1 VEGFIRELL
10 GAVARNAT
18 IEIAH
23 LPREAAWRVAAPSWV
38 VQSVEATRVWGTE
51 RAHALRLIEDA
62 LNQRVTSVYDTVE
75 VTDPATGR
83 VREKTV
89 RNAKASLDAQEKQR
103 AIGERFAAWVWEEPA
118 RAARLLERYNQLF
131 NGIRLREFDGSHL
144 TLPGASAAIQLDA
157 HQKNFVWRVLQEG
170 NALAAHCVGAGKTF
184 SMVAAGM
191 ELRRIGLARKVCHVV
206 PNHMLEQYSR
216 ELLQLYPTARIL
228 VAGAEDFAGDGRRR
242 FLARI
247 ATDDFDAIILTH
259 SSFGKLPVSPE
270 FEAEFV
276 QGEIDAFRALL
287 RDAAEEGGGRL
298 TQKQLQ
304 QAIKAREAKLAQLS
318 SRHTKDRGL
327 SFEEL
332 GIDAL
337 FVDECQ
343 TYKNLD
349 CPSKIQGIPRPSKP
363 PQRATDLLMK
373 CLFLETVRPG
383 RGVVFASGTPVSNS
397 ICEVY
402 VMLRYLVPALM
413 ERAGIGHFDAWAA
426 TFTRQVTALE
436 LSPDGSS
443 YRMRT
448 CFHFQNVAEL
458 VKLFRTVADVQM
470 AEGEETMPQD
480 T

>member
-1 VEGFIRELL
+1 
-10 GAVARNAT
+10 
-18 IEIAH
+18 
-23 LPREAAWRVAAPSWV
+23 
-38 VQSVEATRVWGTE
+38 
-51 RAHALRLIEDA
+51 
-62 LNQRVTSVYDTVE
+62 
-75 VTDPATGR
+75 
-83 VREKTV
+83 
-89 RNAKASLDAQEKQR
+89 
-103 AIGERFAAWVWEEPA
+103 
-118 RAARLLERYNQLF
+118 
-131 NGIRLREFDGSHL
+131 
-144 TLPGASAAIQLDA
+144 
-157 HQKNFVWRVLQEG
+157 
-170 NALAAHCVGAGKTF
+170 
-184 SMVAAGM
+184 
-191 ELRRIGLARKVCHVV
+191 
-206 PNHMLEQYSR
+206 
-216 ELLQLYPTARIL
+216 
-228 VAGAEDFAGDGRRR
+228 AEDFAGDGRRR

-270 FEAEFV
+270 FEEQFV
-276 QGEIDAFRALL
+276 QGEIDAYREML

-349 CPSKIQGIPRPSKP
+349 CPSKIQGIPRPSRP

-373 CLFLETVRPG
+373 CLFLESVRPG

-402 VMLRYLVPALM
+402 VMLRYLAPALL

-448 CFHFQNVAEL
+448 RFHFQNVAEL
-458 VKLFRTVADVQM
+458 VKLFRSVADVQM
-470 AEGEETMPQD
+470 AEAMLEIA
-480 T
+480 